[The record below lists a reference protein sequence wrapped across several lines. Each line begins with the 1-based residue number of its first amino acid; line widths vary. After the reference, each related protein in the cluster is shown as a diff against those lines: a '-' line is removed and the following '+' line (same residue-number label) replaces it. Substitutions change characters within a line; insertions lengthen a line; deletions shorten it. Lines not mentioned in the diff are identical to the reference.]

1 VFFVLS
7 ENKGYWRSIM
17 ETRRHLQR
25 TPLARLIFID
35 QSRINLNPGDTH
47 GLAPAGQP
55 AIVIGPQPKHW
66 EPRIDFMGACSGK
79 KQLAFETK
87 TPKQRK
93 AEGVKGWRKA
103 SVLSFI
109 RDKLAP
115 AVRREG
121 LKGVKVVV
129 DKALRIKAA
138 EVRAAMT
145 AGGAEDVAPAVVL
158 PTATAKFVSPLDNT
172 LWHQLKSAVRRRET
186 TTEEGI
192 VRAIREEWNAISS
205 DQLHN
210 YYKHCA
216 LTRGDDLYKG
226 KR

>member
-1 VFFVLS
+1 MKRKF
-7 ENKGYWRSIM
+7 KAHR
-17 ETRRHLQR
+17 
-25 TPLARLIFID
+25 LAIGLG
-35 QSRINLNPGDTH
+35 QS
-47 GLAPAGQP
+47 
-55 AIVIGPQPKHW
+55 
-66 EPRIDFMGACSGK
+66 F
-79 KQLAFETK
+79 
-87 TPKQRK
+87 
-93 AEGVKGWRKA
+93 
-103 SVLSFI
+103 
-109 RDKLAP
+109 
-115 AVRREG
+115 REG